1 VEPSRYL
8 SLSAEELQD
17 HLVAAYGAAEATY
30 ERIERAL
37 HNGPEQR
44 LVSVA
49 LDLRLLESTLASEDT
64 AREQLVD
71 LSAQLTD
78 IASDMRT
85 LGRDLFPAIV
95 SEAGVQAGIRA
106 LARRAPMV
114 VISDAEGAER
124 YERPVELA
132 VYRAVAELI
141 RYYAH
146 IGSTEV
152 VVRLNRAGDDLMLDV
167 RPRDGRFQPDVD
179 PIDPAARAQ
188 IAAVKGTVEILPSPI
203 GPPNVAISI
212 KIRPRG

>member
-1 VEPSRYL
+1 MEPRRDLPPSV
-8 SLSAEELQD
+8 AELQD
-17 HLVAAYGAAEATY
+17 HLVAAIGAAEATY
-30 ERIERAL
+30 ERTERAL

-49 LDLRLLESTLASEDT
+49 LDLRLLESTLSWEGT
-64 AREQLVD
+64 AREQLVG
-71 LSAQLTD
+71 LSAHLAE

-124 YERPVELA
+124 YERLVELA
-132 VYRAVAELI
+132 VYRTVAELI

-146 IGSTEV
+146 VGSTKV

-167 RPRDGRFQPDVD
+167 RPRDGRCQPDAD
-179 PIDPAARAQ
+179 PMEPAARAQ

-203 GPPNVAISI
+203 GPPSVAIKI
-212 KIRPRG
+212 GIRP